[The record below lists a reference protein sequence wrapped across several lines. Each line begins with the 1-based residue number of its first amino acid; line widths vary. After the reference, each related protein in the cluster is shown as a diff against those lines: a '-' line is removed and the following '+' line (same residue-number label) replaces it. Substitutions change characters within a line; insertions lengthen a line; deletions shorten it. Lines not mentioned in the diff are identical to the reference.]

1 MACVLE
7 PVPDRRHGEVQLGG
21 ERRALLL
28 ARLFGSWLEG
38 PDSPHWGLIDGQ
50 EREVQPAAVPLVQG
64 AAQAVRQRGRVL
76 APRRPAGPPL
86 PGGAGSYIPR
96 ACIKH
101 AFFIGARVVGATA
114 AGATATVASNVG
126 ATESE
131 LHEPH
136 ELREPPELQDLEV
149 RETMIL
155 QRASNTCTFWSRE
168 GTIPFPKGYGN
179 FSTPF

>member
-1 MACVLE
+1 MVACVLE
-7 PVPDRRHGEVQLGG
+7 PVPDRRLGEVQLGG

-86 PGGAGSYIPR
+86 PGREQPVWSTAGGIYIYP
-96 ACIKH
+96 
-101 AFFIGARVVGATA
+101 GPG
-114 AGATATVASNVG
+114 
-126 ATESE
+126 
-131 LHEPH
+131 
-136 ELREPPELQDLEV
+136 PED
-149 RETMIL
+149 R
-155 QRASNTCTFWSRE
+155 R
-168 GTIPFPKGYGN
+168 
-179 FSTPF
+179 